1 MNIGTIDCG
10 TSSSLCKEVGYS
22 DDLVYFKGDIGPG
35 KGEVCFIVLLFCTYN
50 PCTQLKHST
59 VAQLCEK

>member
-35 KGEVCFIVLLFCTYN
+35 KGEVCFIVLF
-50 PCTQLKHST
+50 
-59 VAQLCEK
+59 LCIQSMYSVETFYCGTAL